1 LELRQLRY
9 VLALAEA
16 RNYLRAAEALH
27 ISQSALSRGIQSL
40 ETTLGV
46 TLFDRSKRQVEPTQF
61 GRLLIEHARTLDLAS
76 RDLDRDLALA
86 RDLELGELSIGAGP
100 YGGAALVAK
109 AVGRLCAR
117 HPKLRT
123 SVVIGPYEE
132 FPDRLRAREIDL
144 MVIDVRAIRGK
155 AEFELRELAAHPS
168 VVVCRPGHPLLQYS
182 QPDLA
187 QVFRYPFI
195 GPRMAP
201 EDLEALLQLA
211 PPAVRAVLP
220 ARGLLAVTSDS
231 LPVLKA
237 VVQNSDAICLM
248 SVFMAADELHA
259 GTLAAIPQLDFAR
272 RATFGVAWL
281 RGRTL
286 SLPGRAFLQ
295 LLLEHDAEL
304 LEVEKSL
311 AR

>member
-1 LELRQLRY
+1 LELRQLRQ

-27 ISQSALSRGIQSL
+27 ISQSALSRSIQSL

-61 GRLLIEHARTLDLAS
+61 GRLLIEHARSLDLAA

-86 RDLELGELSIGAGP
+86 RELELGELSIGAGP

-144 MVIDVRAIRGK
+144 MVVDVRAIRGK
-155 AEFELRELAAHPS
+155 AEFELNELGAHPS
-168 VVVCRPGHPLLQYS
+168 VVVCRPGHPLLEFS
-182 QPDLA
+182 QPDLTK
-187 QVFRYPFI
+187 VFRYPFI
-195 GPRMAP
+195 GPRMSPA
-201 EDLEALLQLA
+201 DLEALLQLA
-211 PPAVRAVLP
+211 PPAVRATLP
-220 ARGLLAVTSDS
+220 PRGLLAVTSDS

-248 SVFMAADELHA
+248 NVFMAADELRA

-286 SLPGRAFLQ
+286 SLPGRAFVD

-304 LEVEKSL
+304 LEQEQSL
-311 AR
+311 FP